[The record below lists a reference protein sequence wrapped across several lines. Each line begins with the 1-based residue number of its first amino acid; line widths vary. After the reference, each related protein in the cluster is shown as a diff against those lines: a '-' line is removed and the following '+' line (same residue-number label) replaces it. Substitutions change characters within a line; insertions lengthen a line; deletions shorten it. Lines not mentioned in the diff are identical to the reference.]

1 MLHDFSYA
9 APRERA
15 ELLDLLAEY
24 GPRAKILAGGT
35 DLLVNIRAGILKPEL
50 VIDAKRVDGAGG
62 VVWDPKLGL
71 ILRPATTINDLL
83 RDARVRADFPLLAV
97 CAHDLASY
105 QIRNRATVIGNVVN
119 ASPCSDMAPAL
130 LCLGA
135 RAEIAS
141 AAGTRSVPFA
151 EFFTGVKKT
160 VLKSE
165 EILERIVVPA
175 QAAGT
180 RGDYRKLKRINGHDL
195 GIIGVAV
202 ARKDGA
208 LRIAVS
214 SAAPT
219 PVLVDGLTEKV
230 SADEAVAAT
239 LAAVSPISDVR
250 CTADYRRFMIESYLR
265 RLLEETT

>member
-1 MLHDFSYA
+1 MLHSFRYA
-9 APRERA
+9 APGSRS
-15 ELLDLLAEY
+15 ELLEILAEY
-24 GPRAKILAGGT
+24 GSRARVLAGGT
-35 DLLVNIRAGILKPEL
+35 DLLVNIRAGILKPEI
-50 VIDAKRVDGAGG
+50 VVDAKRIDGADG
-62 VVWDPKLGL
+62 VGWNPKEGL
-71 ILRPATTINDLL
+71 SFHPATTINEVLQ
-83 RDARVRADFPLLAV
+83 DARVRKEFPLLAI

-141 AAGTRSVPFA
+141 IRGSRSVPFR

-160 VLKSE
+160 VLAAD
-165 EILERIVVPA
+165 EILDRIVVPVSS
-175 QAAGT
+175 AGT
-180 RGDYRKLKRINGHDL
+180 AGEYRKLKRINGHDL
-195 GIIGVAV
+195 GIVGVAV
-202 ARKDGA
+202 AKKDGS

-219 PVLVDGLTEKV
+219 PVLVEGLKSDA

-239 LAAVSPISDVR
+239 LAAVNPISDVR
-250 CTADYRRFMIESYLR
+250 CTREYRLFMIETFVR
-265 RLLEETT
+265 RLMEEVK